1 MLFFCLFR
9 CLSTDISE
17 VFDIPTKIKVYK
29 KAWSIGLFFFF
40 QNPLPLQLNR
50 YWNAY
55 FYVPLQLE
63 GHQPLFT
70 QGSFNNGNFHKRIS
84 VKDVALLWTM
94 IIYPHLASKF
104 ESREIFRTQG
114 ILEFSNSNCSVLTL
128 VFRYNK
134 GGTWHYRSRERVY
147 RSWSN
152 RAVAS

>member
-29 KAWSIGLFFFF
+29 KAWSIGLFFSF
-40 QNPLPLQLNR
+40 R
-50 YWNAY
+50 I
-55 FYVPLQLE
+55 
-63 GHQPLFT
+63 LFCFSLIGIKMHIFMSLCNWRVT
-70 QGSFNNGNFHKRIS
+70 NLYSHKAPSIMWIS
-84 VKDVALLWTM
+84 VKDVVLLWTR
-94 IIYPHLASKF
+94 IIYPHITSRF

-128 VFRYNK
+128 VFRYIK